1 MDSLLHD
8 ESEGRAPCR
17 PCRIRSARSIRLGNR
32 SSSSPAV
39 EPQPNEERRSRSE
52 TNPSQRRRGRSRRP
66 NQATKSVPPS
76 DARPEEE
83 DPVRTGI
90 SGRELEG
97 RGIQRGR
104 AGLEGRF
111 TESDDVSK
119 SLAKDAKDKG
129 DRGDQKRRRS

>member
-39 EPQPNEERRSRSE
+39 EPQPNEER
-52 TNPSQRRRGRSRRP
+52 RSRRP

>member
-1 MDSLLHD
+1 M
-8 ESEGRAPCR
+8 
-17 PCRIRSARSIRLGNR
+17 
-32 SSSSPAV
+32 